1 VTLSIDRKSLLVQA
15 SAETTLGS
23 LERSLATT
31 GLTLGLG
38 TALDPRMTVA
48 TFLERG
54 GPGAKSPWSDPS
66 DHLVAGLTAVEK
78 KAPSGRAPR
87 RLDVRPAPRRAVG
100 PDLISLVVGQGGRFF
115 ELQSAWLRVHP
126 KTEIAAA
133 TKAATFVAPEEPP
146 VNDAEARLLDAMS
159 RELSR

>member
-1 VTLSIDRKSLLVQA
+1 VTIAIDRKSLLVQA
-15 SAETTLGS
+15 SAETTLGA

-38 TALDPRMTVA
+38 GALDPRMTVS
-48 TFLERG
+48 TYLERG
-54 GPGAKSPWSDPS
+54 GPGSKSPWSDPA
-66 DHLVAGLTAVEK
+66 DHLVAGLTAIEK

-115 ELQSAWLRVHP
+115 ALQSAWLRVHP
-126 KTEIAAA
+126 KNEVKAASAAA
-133 TKAATFVAPEEPP
+133 AFVAPDEPP
-146 VNDAEARLLDAMS
+146 VSDAEERLLAAIG
-159 RELSR
+159 RELAR